1 MKLKYIEKLEAKGY
15 NPPAFAK
22 EVGIC
27 RNWAWQLW
35 SGRGMPSAK
44 LMATIQAKFKFI
56 KPADFF

>member
-1 MKLKYIEKLEAKGY
+1 MTLKYIEKLEAKGY

-35 SGRGMPSAK
+35 SGRGEPSKK
-44 LMATIQAKFKFI
+44 LMARI
-56 KPADFF
+56 KARFEYIEHADFF